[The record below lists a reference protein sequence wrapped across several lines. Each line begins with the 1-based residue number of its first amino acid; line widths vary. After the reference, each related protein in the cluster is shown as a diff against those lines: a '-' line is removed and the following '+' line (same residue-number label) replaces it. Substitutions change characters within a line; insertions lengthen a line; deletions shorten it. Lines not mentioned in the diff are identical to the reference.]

1 MKKKEILISI
11 LLTILISAIMFFLL
25 PTTKKNAVPK
35 DVYEVFVEGKSIGY
49 LSNENEFLELVDEK
63 QQEIKN
69 NYGVDKV
76 YPPGGLEIEKV
87 TTYNENIKSSE
98 EIYNTIENSS
108 SFTIEGYII
117 TIKYKDGT
125 KEPLYI
131 YTLKKE
137 YFEDAFYNMVS
148 AFVGKDKLNNYKNN
162 TQEEITDEGTKITSV
177 YWEDEITI
185 KKTLISTD
193 KKIFTNT
200 DDLSKY
206 LLFGT
211 TEKQKTYTV
220 KENDSIDNIIE
231 NNNLSIEEFL
241 IANPTITSKNTLL
254 KKNQEV
260 SIGLISPL
268 LEIIHEV
275 EVVENITNKAVTE
288 YQEDNDMYVGQ
299 TKVIQEGVNGISKVT
314 ESIQYKNGEIEKL
327 VITKSEEI
335 KPTVNKIVAKGTKY
349 YSNPGIN
356 YEYIPKGN
364 DEWRWPTLS
373 PYVITSPF
381 AWRWGRHHNGI
392 DISGTGF
399 GSPIYAATE
408 GIVTTTYTSCPNQ
421 GYLGSMCGNS
431 WGNYV
436 RVSYGEFEII
446 YAHLKSDIKVSP
458 GQTITRS
465 QHIAN
470 MGNSGSST
478 GTHLHFAILKNG
490 SYINP
495 CAVFSC

>member
-1 MKKKEILISI
+1 M
-11 LLTILISAIMFFLL
+11 
-25 PTTKKNAVPK
+25 
-35 DVYEVFVEGKSIGY
+35 
-49 LSNENEFLELVDEK
+49 
-63 QQEIKN
+63 
-69 NYGVDKV
+69 
-76 YPPGGLEIEKV
+76 
-87 TTYNENIKSSE
+87 
-98 EIYNTIENSS
+98 
-108 SFTIEGYII
+108 
-117 TIKYKDGT
+117 
-125 KEPLYI
+125 
-131 YTLKKE
+131 
-137 YFEDAFYNMVS
+137 
-148 AFVGKDKLNNYKNN
+148 
-162 TQEEITDEGTKITSV
+162 
-177 YWEDEITI
+177 
-185 KKTLISTD
+185 
-193 KKIFTNT
+193 
-200 DDLSKY
+200 
-206 LLFGT
+206 
-211 TEKQKTYTV
+211 
-220 KENDSIDNIIE
+220 
-231 NNNLSIEEFL
+231 
-241 IANPTITSKNTLL
+241 
-254 KKNQEV
+254 
-260 SIGLISPL
+260 ISPI

-275 EVVENITNKAVTE
+275 EVVENINNKAITE
-288 YQEDNDMYVGQ
+288 YQEDKDMYVGQ

-349 YSNPGIN
+349 YSNPSIN

-408 GIVTTTYTSCPNQ
+408 GTVIATYTSCPNQ

-431 WGNYV
+431 WGNHV

-446 YAHLKSDIKVSP
+446 YAHMKSDIKVSV

-465 QHIAN
+465 QHIGN

-478 GTHLHFAILKNG
+478 GTHLHFSILKNG

>member
-1 MKKKEILISI
+1 MKKKEIIISI
-11 LLTILISAIMFFLL
+11 LFTILISLLMYFLSS
-25 PTTKKNAVPK
+25 KKQEALIPV

-49 LSNENEFLELVDEK
+49 LSNEEEFLKLVDDK
-63 QQEIKN
+63 QEAIKK

-76 YPPGGLEIEKV
+76 YPPNGLEIEKI

-98 EIYNTIENSS
+98 DIYNTIEHDSP
-108 SFTIEGYII
+108 FTIEGYTI
-117 TIKYKDGT
+117 TIKYKDES
-125 KEPLYI
+125 KSPVVI
-131 YTLKKE
+131 YSLKKE
-137 YFEDAFYNMVS
+137 YFEDAFYNLVS
-148 AFVGKDKLNNYKNN
+148 AFVGKDKLNSYKNK
-162 TQEEITDEGTKITSV
+162 TQEEITDEGTKITSI
-177 YWEDEITI
+177 YWNEEITI
-185 KKTLISTD
+185 KKSLISTD
-193 KKIFTNT
+193 KMIFTNS

-220 KENDSIDNIIE
+220 KENDSIDNIID

-275 EVVENITNKAVTE
+275 EVVENINNKAITE
-288 YQEDNDMYVGQ
+288 YQEDKDMYVGQ

-408 GIVTTTYTSCPNQ
+408 GIVTTTYTSCSNQ

-431 WGNYV
+431 WGNYI

-446 YAHLKSDIKVSP
+446 YAHLKNDIKVSA

>member
-1 MKKKEILISI
+1 
-11 LLTILISAIMFFLL
+11 
-25 PTTKKNAVPK
+25 
-35 DVYEVFVEGKSIGY
+35 
-49 LSNENEFLELVDEK
+49 
-63 QQEIKN
+63 
-69 NYGVDKV
+69 
-76 YPPGGLEIEKV
+76 
-87 TTYNENIKSSE
+87 
-98 EIYNTIENSS
+98 
-108 SFTIEGYII
+108 
-117 TIKYKDGT
+117 
-125 KEPLYI
+125 
-131 YTLKKE
+131 
-137 YFEDAFYNMVS
+137 MVS

-220 KENDSIDNIIE
+220 KENDSIDSIID

-288 YQEDNDMYVGQ
+288 YQEDKDMYVGQ

-356 YEYIPKGN
+356 YEYVNTGN

-408 GIVTTTYTSCPNQ
+408 GTVIAINTSCPNQ
-421 GYLGSMCGNS
+421 GFLGSMCGNS

-436 RVSYGEFEII
+436 RVSYGDFELI
-446 YAHLKSDIKVSP
+446 YAHMKSDIKVSL
-458 GQTITRS
+458 GQKISRS
-465 QHIAN
+465 QHIGN

-478 GTHLHFAILKNG
+478 GTHLHFSILKNG
-490 SYINP
+490 QYINP
-495 CAVFSC
+495 CAVYSC